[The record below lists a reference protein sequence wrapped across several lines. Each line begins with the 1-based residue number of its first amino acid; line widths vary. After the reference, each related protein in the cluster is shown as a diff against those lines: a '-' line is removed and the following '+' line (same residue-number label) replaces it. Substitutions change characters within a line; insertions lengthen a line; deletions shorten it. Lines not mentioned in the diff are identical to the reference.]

1 MFSWINKNLDY
12 TLPAKREIMPIGE
25 LVSYSKQDWVPY
37 MCHMICV
44 GVLAKIV
51 GPYYA
56 YPVAVI
62 ATAFFLIMYGIQGKY
77 PTITAKGT
85 KATDWLLAIGIGIL
99 GIVIWIV
106 PYHFD
111 YFRNIMFARIPIM
124 GNENIYLSLT
134 YGFEFPKDSFVKIAN
149 GLILLPKNLPTP
161 TYDLAS
167 KKFAELGT
175 NFKYIFLAFRI
186 TGAVVTVAF
195 FEELFIKSFIVRF
208 ITDEKYKRVPIGYYF
223 KKAFLVALALFT
235 IAHPWWLVAV
245 IWGALTFWLYYY
257 KKNLLLCVVAHATSN
272 LLLALYVL
280 KTGNYYLW

>member
-12 TLPAKREIMPIGE
+12 TTPAKREIMPIGE

-37 MCHMICV
+37 MCHMICIA
-44 GVLAKIV
+44 VLSKIV

-77 PTITAKGT
+77 PALTAKGT
-85 KATDWLLAIGIGIL
+85 KATDWLLAIGIGVL
-99 GIVIWIV
+99 GIVLWIA
-106 PYHFD
+106 PYH
-111 YFRNIMFARIPIM
+111 YFYDIMFARVPIM
-124 GNENIYLSLT
+124 GNENIFLSLT
-134 YGFEFPKDSFVKIAN
+134 YGFEFPKDAFQKVAN
-149 GLILLPKNLPTP
+149 GLILIPKEGVFPVP
-161 TYDLAS
+161 TYSLNSPELA
-167 KKFAELGT
+167 A

-195 FEELFIKSFIVRF
+195 FEELFIRSFIVRF
-208 ITDEKYKRVPIGYYF
+208 ISDEKYKRVPIGYYC
-223 KKAFLVALALFT
+223 KKAFLIALAVYT
-235 IAHPWWLVAV
+235 VAHPWWLVAI

-280 KTGNYYLW
+280 KTGNFYLW